1 MSARDA
7 RGSTPAPSPVLARPN
22 VVVQLSPARFEQLFM
37 AEAREQ
43 LHALAEVTGPTG
55 PAALANALAGA
66 EVLFLS
72 VAGTVDQEALAAAP
86 RLRWIASANAAPHRA
101 PPEAPLSRRGSRHR
115 PGGRP
120 L

>member
-7 RGSTPAPSPVLARPN
+7 RGPTPAPSPALARPN
-22 VVVQLSPARFEQLFM
+22 VVVQLSPARFEQLFT

-55 PAALANALAGA
+55 PAASANALAGA

-72 VAGTVDQEALAAAP
+72 VAGTVDQAALDARPACAGSPPPTP
-86 RLRWIASANAAPHRA
+86 R
-101 PPEAPLSRRGSRHR
+101 PPAWTGTPSRRGGSR
-115 PGGRP
+115 
-120 L
+120 